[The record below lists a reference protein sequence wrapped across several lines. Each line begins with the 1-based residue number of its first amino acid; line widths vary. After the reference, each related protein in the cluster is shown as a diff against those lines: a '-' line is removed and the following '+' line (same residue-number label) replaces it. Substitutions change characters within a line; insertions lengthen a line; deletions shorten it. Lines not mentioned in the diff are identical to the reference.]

1 MTRRQRSCRHLTGG
15 WHLTGRR
22 HSGGASHAMR
32 IFGSLH
38 RAAVTHA
45 SRPTFHYP
53 FTAFA
58 LQDVAHVE
66 SGTGGVGVFG
76 LEMNGRI
83 GLVLAERDLCHRY
96 VHAGQVG
103 ALGEVVLDALAHCI
117 FGLDVLLAGTK

>member
-1 MTRRQRSCRHLTGG
+1 MTRWQRACRHLTGG
-15 WHLTGRR
+15 WHLAGRR
-22 HSGGASHAMR
+22 HSGCASHAMR

-45 SRPTFHYP
+45 SRPTLHYP
-53 FTAFA
+53 ITAFA
-58 LQDVAHVE
+58 LENVTHVE

-76 LEMNGRI
+76 LEVNGRI

-103 ALGEVVLDALAHCI
+103 AFGEVIQDALAHGI
-117 FGLDVLLAGTK
+117 FCLDVLLAGAE